1 MYIMILIVSTVYGN
15 SISVTTTK
23 FTSEANCLS
32 AIGKVID
39 MEGLRISTK
48 ARCVKE

>member
-1 MYIMILIVSTVYGN
+1 MYIMILIVSVYGN
-15 SISVTTTK
+15 GISVTTTK
-23 FTSEANCLS
+23 FTTEANCLA

-39 MEGLRISTK
+39 MEGMRISTK